1 MEDQPV
7 PGGKPRSQLDV
18 LERATLGQLLEHHPA
33 FYTLAE
39 LARELDEPED
49 VVEETVAALARA
61 GLVNRWGGFVVPSR
75 AALRFDDLDW

>member
-1 MEDQPV
+1 MQDQPF

-39 LARELDEPED
+39 LARELDEPGLAIED
-49 VVEETVAALARA
+49 TVAALARA
-61 GLVNRWGGFVVPSR
+61 GLVNRWESFVVPSR
-75 AALRFDDLDW
+75 AALRFDQLDW